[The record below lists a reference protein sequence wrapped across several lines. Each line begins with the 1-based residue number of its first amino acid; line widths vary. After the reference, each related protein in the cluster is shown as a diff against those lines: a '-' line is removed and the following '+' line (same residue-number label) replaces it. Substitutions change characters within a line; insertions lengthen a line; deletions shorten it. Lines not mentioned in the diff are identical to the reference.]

1 MPATITCQDG
11 DEKTCTFCVP
21 PTPTNQRDAE
31 EQDDSITVQTVATTN
46 NIKRKI
52 DDVHGGGT
60 EMDDDV
66 DSSSPTPNQHSYAGS
81 LSAWHFDI
89 DVAKKQL
96 ENAGAMLE
104 LAKAHMQLA
113 QKHYAEA
120 EQFLGDTYKRK
131 KKELYAAG
139 RKKRA
144 RKAALSGATKIV
156 G

>member
-1 MPATITCQDG
+1 M
-11 DEKTCTFCVP
+11 P
-21 PTPTNQRDAE
+21 PTPETENQRDAE
-31 EQDDSITVQTVATTN
+31 EQDDSITVQTAATTN

-66 DSSSPTPNQHSYAGS
+66 DSSSPTPNQHSYGSS
-81 LSAWHFDI
+81 LSTWHFVDI
-89 DVAKKQL
+89 DVAKKQF

>member
-1 MPATITCQDG
+1 
-11 DEKTCTFCVP
+11 
-21 PTPTNQRDAE
+21 
-31 EQDDSITVQTVATTN
+31 
-46 NIKRKI
+46 
-52 DDVHGGGT
+52 
-60 EMDDDV
+60 MDDDV
-66 DSSSPTPNQHSYAGS
+66 NTISPTPNQHSYAGS
-81 LSAWHFDI
+81 HSAWHFDI

-96 ENAGAMLE
+96 ENAGAMLG

-120 EQFLGDTYKRK
+120 EQFLEDTYKRK